1 MRTHCLKDIDVVILA
16 GGFGTR
22 LAEMLDGK
30 PKLLAPIGGKPYLD
44 FLLKWLVSFGA
55 RRIILALGHL
65 AQEIED
71 YSNATFKG
79 RLEIICAREPRPL
92 GTAGALA
99 FASVHI
105 KSSLALVMN
114 GDSFVD
120 ADLCKLIHRHNSFAG
135 EATILCTRVA
145 NAGRYGSIKITKDG
159 YVESFREKA
168 EIKSSGMINAGIYV
182 VSGNT
187 VERVRKI
194 QHGSLEKD
202 VFQILPV
209 GALNTFSGNFN
220 FLDIGT
226 PEDYER
232 AQEFFQPFMRR
243 WRRVKL

>member
-22 LAEMLDGK
+22 LAEVLDGK
-30 PKLLAPIGGKPYLD
+30 PKLLAPISGKPYLD
-44 FLLKWLVSFGA
+44 LVLMWLASFGA
-55 RRIILALGHL
+55 RRVILALGYL
-65 AQEIED
+65 AKEIED
-71 YSNATFKG
+71 YSNVNYKG
-79 RLEIICAREPRPL
+79 KLEIICAKEPRPL

-99 FASVHI
+99 FASDHI
-105 KSSLALVMN
+105 KSSLVLVMN

-145 NAGRYGSIKITKDG
+145 NARRYGSIKITKDG
-159 YVESFREKA
+159 YVESFREKV
-168 EIKSSGMINAGIYV
+168 EIKSSGIINAGIYV
-182 VSGNT
+182 VSGHM

-202 VFQILPV
+202 VFPKLPV

-232 AQEFFQPFMRR
+232 AQVFFQPFMRR
-243 WRRVKL
+243 WKRVKL

>member
-22 LAEMLDGK
+22 LAEMLGEK

-44 FLLKWLVSFGA
+44 FVLKWLVSFGA

-71 YSNATFKG
+71 YLNATSKG
-79 RLEIICAREPRPL
+79 RFEIICATEPRPL

-120 ADLCKLIHRHNSFAG
+120 ADLCKLLHRHNSFSG

-145 NAGRYGSIKITKDG
+145 NPGQYGSIKITKDG

-168 EIKSSGMINAGIYV
+168 EIKSSGIINAGIYV
-182 VSGNT
+182 VSGHM

-194 QHGSLEKD
+194 QRGSLEKD
-202 VFQILPV
+202 VFTKLPV
-209 GALNTFSGNFN
+209 GALNTFSGKFN

-232 AQEFFQPFMRR
+232 AQIFFRPFMRR

>member
-22 LAEMLDGK
+22 LAEKLDGK
-30 PKLLAPIGGKPYLD
+30 PKLLAPIGGKPYLV
-44 FLLKWLVSFGA
+44 FLLKWLVYFGA
-55 RRIILALGHL
+55 RRVILALGYL

-71 YSNATFKG
+71 YSRANFKG

-105 KSSLALVMN
+105 KSSSALVMN

-159 YVESFREKA
+159 YVELFREKA

-182 VSGNT
+182 VGDHM

-202 VFQILPV
+202 VFQKLPV